1 MHWYAGH
8 FRDAVDEWLHDNVQR
23 LGAALAYYT
32 IFSLAPL
39 LIIAIAISSVLFG
52 QEAAQGHIFN
62 QIQSLIGEDGARAIQ
77 TMVENARNRPHSG
90 RLATVIGIIMLI
102 VGATGLFAQLQE
114 SLNTI
119 WGVVTKPGR
128 GLLGVIR
135 DRFLSFMLV
144 LGSGFLLL
152 VSLLLS
158 AGLAAMGKFFQHLLP
173 VPAGVLE
180 TVNLLVSFCVIAVL
194 FAMIFKLLPD
204 VKIAWSDVWI
214 GAGMTSLLFSLGKS
228 LIGIYLGQ
236 TGIASA
242 YGAAGS
248 LVIILI
254 WVYYSAQIF
263 LFGAELT
270 YVYANRYGTRIV
282 PSENA
287 MCVNKP
293 ASESSRPQS
302 A

>member
-1 MHWYAGH
+1 MRGQAIGTL
-8 FRDAVDEWLHDNVQR
+8 FKDAVDEWLHDNVQR

-180 TVNLLVSFCVIAVL
+180 TVN
-194 FAMIFKLLPD
+194 
-204 VKIAWSDVWI
+204 
-214 GAGMTSLLFSLGKS
+214 FSLGKS

-254 WVYYSAQIF
+254 WVYYQIF

>member
-1 MHWYAGH
+1 M
-8 FRDAVDEWLHDNVQR
+8 
-23 LGAALAYYT
+23 
-32 IFSLAPL
+32 L
-39 LIIAIAISSVLFG
+39 L
-52 QEAAQGHIFN
+52 
-62 QIQSLIGEDGARAIQ
+62 
-77 TMVENARNRPHSG
+77 
-90 RLATVIGIIMLI
+90 
-102 VGATGLFAQLQE
+102 
-114 SLNTI
+114 
-119 WGVVTKPGR
+119 
-128 GLLGVIR
+128 
-135 DRFLSFMLV
+135 

-180 TVNLLVSFCVIAVL
+180 TVN
-194 FAMIFKLLPD
+194 
-204 VKIAWSDVWI
+204 
-214 GAGMTSLLFSLGKS
+214 FSLGKS